1 MTVGMSKPPSSLPA
15 VTPFQFIALL
25 NELCAA
31 GCGKKGEKKGVA
43 FYQITIDNI
52 RYGEDILKGK
62 DKKAAALLST
72 APMPSLTPAQ
82 VITIMDE
89 ICTVD
94 DGIRR
99 RHQNNEM
106 YMMTTGDIIEGLERI
121 YRGR

>member
-1 MTVGMSKPPSSLPA
+1 MSKPASSLPA

-25 NELCAA
+25 DELCAA
-31 GCGKKGEKKGVA
+31 GCGKKGEKKGVV

-52 RYGEDILKGK
+52 RDGEDILKGK
-62 DKKAAALLST
+62 GKKAAALLT
-72 APMPSLTPAQ
+72 APTPSLTPQQ

-94 DGIRR
+94 DGVRR

-106 YMMTTGDIIEGLERI
+106 YMMTTDDIIEGLVRI
-121 YRGR
+121 FRGR